1 MCRHLEG
8 GIMKKMICLIR
19 SVYYFVMRCDWY
31 VLLIACSHA
40 ALLEEGYCLF
50 DMMSKYSINPS
61 PDHYACMI
69 DLLGRSGHL
78 EAAYDLLKSLPIEA
92 HAECWGAL
100 LEACR
105 LHCDIELAEVV
116 ANQLVEL
123 DPHNAGNFVLFS
135 NVCSSRSLVGCF

>member
-31 VLLIACSHA
+31 VLLI
-40 ALLEEGYCLF
+40 
-50 DMMSKYSINPS
+50 
-61 PDHYACMI
+61 
-69 DLLGRSGHL
+69 GRSGHL